1 MQHIIIL
8 NFQFSILNYS
18 QLSILNYKIYEEST
32 KRHFRKQTDIARRG
46 NIRHGDMGGSR
57 TISRTMVDTVGMFCH
72 IHLSHDRVEQQQC
85 TDTHI
90 QPYGVVLVHHPIIS
104 DVFSVLFHQSGYCR
118 TVRHCILHHALPMLS
133 GPSGRRTHFLRIHLS
148 RTGKYVLR
156 TYLILRTG
164 CMVAHGVLSAI
175 IRMAF
180 FFLLLSS
187 DL

>member
-104 DVFSVLFHQSGYCR
+104 DVFSVPSVRLLPNCASLHPTSCSSDAIR
-118 TVRHCILHHALPMLS
+118 TVRPQDALS
-133 GPSGRRTHFLRIHLS
+133 THSSVSDWQVCF
-148 RTGKYVLR
+148 
-156 TYLILRTG
+156 TYIPYSTYRLYG
-164 CMVAHGVLSAI
+164 CSWRSICNHSDGVL
-175 IRMAF
+175 
-180 FFLLLSS
+180 FLLLSS